1 MPHRNDRPAAGTAAQ
16 RRAGLHQ
23 RQRGSAAQHPVPPL
37 VRGPTIAELTDPA
50 ASPRLDQAPTPHDLR
65 HTRASWVI
73 VKGVPLPVIQARLGH
88 ETIQNTVDTYGHLAN
103 DADSNAA
110 DFLD

>member
-1 MPHRNDRPAAGTAAQ
+1 M
-16 RRAGLHQ
+16 
-23 RQRGSAAQHPVPPL
+23 
-37 VRGPTIAELTDPA
+37 
-50 ASPRLDQAPTPHDLR
+50 
-65 HTRASWVI
+65 
-73 VKGVPLPVIQARLGH
+73 PLPVIQARRGH